1 MTPLHFAVSSAKSTP
16 TGGSS
21 HVDVISYLI
30 SNGANKNELMSQCS
44 KQL

>member
-30 SNGANKNELMSQCS
+30 SNGANKNKPMYQFS
-44 KQL
+44 K